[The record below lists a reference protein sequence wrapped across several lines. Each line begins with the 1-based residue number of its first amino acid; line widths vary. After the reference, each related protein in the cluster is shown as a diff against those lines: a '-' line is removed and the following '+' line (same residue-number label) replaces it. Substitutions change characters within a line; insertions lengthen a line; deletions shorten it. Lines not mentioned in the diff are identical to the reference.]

1 MNKHQFS
8 FILVDGKI
16 VVNSETLQI
25 YKDGG
30 LLKEIKE
37 KGWILIIAI
46 LLIYRIQQ
54 SVFTNNFE
62 STMDYVGF
70 SLRLTVAIIIVA
82 LVFYYLL
89 RYNWYNTIK
98 INTVETIEIEQNNN
112 ETELTIIT
120 SNKREKTIVFRTL
133 ENQVEPFIEAIQRGN
148 SRIVIKQI

>member
-70 SLRLTVAIIIVA
+70 SLRLTVVIIIVA

-98 INTVETIEIEQNNN
+98 INSVEAIEIEQNNN

-120 SNKREKTIVFRTL
+120 SNKREKIIVFRTL
-133 ENQVEPFIEAIQRGN
+133 ENQVEPFIEALKRGN
-148 SRIVIKQI
+148 SRIVIKLI

>member
-62 STMDYVGF
+62 STMDYVRF
-70 SLRLTVAIIIVA
+70 SLRLTVVIIIVA

-98 INTVETIEIEQNNN
+98 INSVEAIEIEQNNN

-120 SNKREKTIVFRTL
+120 SNKREKIIVFRTL
-133 ENQVEPFIEAIQRGN
+133 ENQVEPFIEALKRGN

>member
-62 STMDYVGF
+62 STMDYVRF
-70 SLRLTVAIIIVA
+70 SLRLTVVIIIVA

-98 INTVETIEIEQNNN
+98 INSVEAIEIEQNNN

-120 SNKREKTIVFRTL
+120 SNKREKIIVFRTL
-133 ENQVEPFIEAIQRGN
+133 ENQVEPFIEALKRGN
-148 SRIVIKQI
+148 SRIVIKLI

>member
-16 VVNSETLQI
+16 VVKSETLQI

-62 STMDYVGF
+62 STMDYVRF
-70 SLRLTVAIIIVA
+70 SLRLTVVIIIVA

-98 INTVETIEIEQNNN
+98 INSVEAIEIEQNNN

-133 ENQVEPFIEAIQRGN
+133 ENQVEPFIEALKRGN

>member
-62 STMDYVGF
+62 STMDYVRF
-70 SLRLTVAIIIVA
+70 SLRLTVVIIIVA

-98 INTVETIEIEQNNN
+98 INSVEAIEIEQNNN

-133 ENQVEPFIEAIQRGN
+133 ENQVEPFIEALKRGN

>member
-98 INTVETIEIEQNNN
+98 INSVEAIEIEQNNN

-120 SNKREKTIVFRTL
+120 SNKREKIIVFRTL
-133 ENQVEPFIEAIQRGN
+133 ENQVEPFIEALKRGN

>member
-37 KGWILIIAI
+37 KGWILIIAT

-62 STMDYVGF
+62 STMDYVSF
-70 SLRLTVAIIIVA
+70 SLRLTVVIIIVA

-98 INTVETIEIEQNNN
+98 INSVEAIEIEQNNN

-133 ENQVEPFIEAIQRGN
+133 ENQVEPFIETLKRGN

>member
-70 SLRLTVAIIIVA
+70 SLRLTVVIIIVA

-98 INTVETIEIEQNNN
+98 INSVEAIEIEQNNN

-120 SNKREKTIVFRTL
+120 SNKREKIIVFRTL
-133 ENQVEPFIEAIQRGN
+133 ENQVEPFIEALKRGN

>member
-62 STMDYVGF
+62 STMDYVSF
-70 SLRLTVAIIIVA
+70 SLRLTVVIIIVA

-98 INTVETIEIEQNNN
+98 INSVEAIEIEQNNN

-120 SNKREKTIVFRTL
+120 SNKREKIIVFRTL
-133 ENQVEPFIEAIQRGN
+133 ENQVEPFIEALKRGN
-148 SRIVIKQI
+148 SRIVIKLI